1 MTPEGGAHMRRAW
14 TITRALAALCL
25 ALALTGCNEQATTG
39 GSGGDGGDARAKI
52 TLGFSAWPGWF
63 PWQVAAD
70 QGLFAK
76 NGVNVEVKYFEN
88 YTDSLNALSTGNID
102 ANSQTL
108 NDTVSS
114 VAGGAKQTIVLVND
128 NSTGNDQIIARE
140 GIASVADLKGKT
152 VAAEEGTVD
161 HYLLLLALQKAGLG
175 PSDIKFTP
183 LATDAAAAAFVAGR
197 VDAVGVFAP
206 FTTTA
211 LERKGSRAIAT
222 SEDFPGAIPDHL
234 VVDPSLVKDR
244 PDDVQA
250 LVKTWFETVDW
261 IRANREQAVAIM
273 AERAGVSAAD
283 YATYDAGTTIFTL
296 QENLEA
302 FTPGT
307 TDAHLDYQARKISDF
322 LLQTK
327 LIDTKPDLEGLLDDQ
342 FVKAMQ

>member
-1 MTPEGGAHMRRAW
+1 MRRAR
-14 TITRALAALCL
+14 TTFRVLAALCVVL
-25 ALALTGCNEQATTG
+25 ALAGCNEQATTG
-39 GSGGDGGDARAKI
+39 GAGGGGGDTGGKI

-76 NGVNVEVKYFEN
+76 NGVDVELKYFEN

-108 NDTVSS
+108 NDTISS
-114 VAGGAKQTIVLVND
+114 VAGGAKERIVLVND

-175 PSDIKFTP
+175 PADVKFTP

-211 LERKGSRAIAT
+211 LERQGSKAIAT
-222 SEDFPGAIPDHL
+222 SKDFPGAIPDHL
-234 VVDPSLVKDR
+234 VVNPSLIQDR

-250 LVKTWFETVDW
+250 LVKTWFDTVDW
-261 IRANREQAVAIM
+261 IRTNRDQAIAIM
-273 AERAGVSAAD
+273 AKRAGVSPTD

-296 QENLEA
+296 ENNLEA
-302 FTPGT
+302 FTPGS
-307 TDAHLDYQARKISDF
+307 TDAHLDYQARKITDF

-342 FVKAMQ
+342 FVKAIK

>member
-1 MTPEGGAHMRRAW
+1 MRRAR
-14 TITRALAALCL
+14 TTLRVLAALCVVL
-25 ALALTGCNEQATTG
+25 ALAGCNEQATTG
-39 GSGGDGGDARAKI
+39 GAGGGGGDTGGKI

-76 NGVNVEVKYFEN
+76 NGVDVEVKYFEN

-108 NDTVSS
+108 NDTISS
-114 VAGGAKQTIVLVND
+114 VAGGAKERIVLVND

-152 VAAEEGTVD
+152 AAAEEGNVD

-175 PSDIKFTP
+175 PADVKFTP

-211 LERKGSRAIAT
+211 LERQGSKAVAT
-222 SEDFPGAIPDHL
+222 SKDFPGAIPDHL
-234 VVDPSLVKDR
+234 VVNPSLIQDR

-250 LVKTWFETVDW
+250 LVKTWFDTVDW
-261 IRANREQAVAIM
+261 IRTNRDQAIAIM
-273 AERAGVSAAD
+273 AKRAGVSPTD

-296 QENLEA
+296 ENNLEA
-302 FTPGT
+302 FTPGS
-307 TDAHLDYQARKISDF
+307 TDAHLDYQGRKITDF

-342 FVKAMQ
+342 FVKAIK

>member
-1 MTPEGGAHMRRAW
+1 MRRAR
-14 TITRALAALCL
+14 TTCGALAALCL
-25 ALALTGCNEQATTG
+25 ALALTGCNQQATTG
-39 GSGGDGGDARAKI
+39 GSGDGGGDAGGKI

-76 NGVNVEVKYFEN
+76 NGVDVEVKYFEN

-108 NDTVSS
+108 NDTISS
-114 VAGGAKQTIVLVND
+114 VAGGAKETIVLVND

-140 GIASVADLKGKT
+140 GIADVADLKGKT

-211 LERKGSRAIAT
+211 LERKGSRAVAT

-234 VVDPSLVKDR
+234 VVNPSLVKDR

-250 LVKTWFETVDW
+250 LVKTWFDTVDW

-296 QENLEA
+296 EQNLEA
-302 FTPGT
+302 FAPGS
-307 TDAHLDYQARKISDF
+307 TDAHLDYQARKITDF
-322 LLQTK
+322 LLQTE
-327 LIDTKPDLEGLLDDQ
+327 LIDTRPDLEGLLDDQ
-342 FVKAMQ
+342 FVKAVQ

>member
-1 MTPEGGAHMRRAW
+1 MRRAR
-14 TITRALAALCL
+14 TTLRVLAALCVVL
-25 ALALTGCNEQATTG
+25 ALAGCNEQATTG
-39 GSGGDGGDARAKI
+39 GAGGGGGDTGGKI

-76 NGVNVEVKYFEN
+76 NGVDVEVKYFEN

-108 NDTVSS
+108 NDTISS
-114 VAGGAKQTIVLVND
+114 VAGGAKERIVLVND

-175 PSDIKFTP
+175 PADVKFTP

-211 LERKGSRAIAT
+211 LERQGSKAIAT
-222 SEDFPGAIPDHL
+222 SKDFPGAIPDHL
-234 VVDPSLVKDR
+234 VVNPSLIQDR

-250 LVKTWFETVDW
+250 LVKTWFDTVAW
-261 IRANREQAVAIM
+261 IRTNRDQAIAIM
-273 AERAGVSAAD
+273 AKRAGVSPAD

-296 QENLEA
+296 ENNLEA
-302 FTPGT
+302 FTPGS
-307 TDAHLDYQARKISDF
+307 TDAHLDYQARKITDF
-322 LLQTK
+322 LLQTE

-342 FVKAMQ
+342 FVKAIK

>member
-1 MTPEGGAHMRRAW
+1 MRRAR
-14 TITRALAALCL
+14 TTRGMLAALCL
-25 ALALTGCNEQATTG
+25 VLVLAGCNEQATTG
-39 GSGGDGGDARAKI
+39 GAGGGGGDTGGKI

-76 NGVNVEVKYFEN
+76 NGVDVEVKYFEN

-114 VAGGAKQTIVLVND
+114 VAGGAKERIVLVND

-175 PSDIKFTP
+175 PADVKFTP

-211 LERKGSRAIAT
+211 LERQGSRAIAT
-222 SEDFPGAIPDHL
+222 SKDFPGAIPDHL
-234 VVDPSLVKDR
+234 VVNPSLIQDR

-250 LVKTWFETVDW
+250 LVKTWFDTVEW
-261 IRANREQAVAIM
+261 IRTNRDQAIAIM
-273 AERAGVSAAD
+273 AKRAGVSPAD

-296 QENLEA
+296 EENLEA
-302 FTPGT
+302 FTPGS
-307 TDAHLDYQARKISDF
+307 TDAHLDYQARKITDF

-342 FVKAMQ
+342 FVKAIK

>member
-1 MTPEGGAHMRRAW
+1 MRRAR
-14 TITRALAALCL
+14 TTCGVLAALCL
-25 ALALTGCNEQATTG
+25 VLAIAGCNEQATTG
-39 GSGGDGGDARAKI
+39 GAGGGGGDTGGKI

-76 NGVNVEVKYFEN
+76 NGVDVEVQYFEN

-114 VAGGAKQTIVLVND
+114 VAGGAKETIVLVND

-140 GIASVADLKGKT
+140 GIASVADLKDRT

-175 PSDIKFTP
+175 PADIKFTP

-211 LERKGSRAIAT
+211 LERKGSRPIAT
-222 SEDFPGAIPDHL
+222 SKDFPGAIPDHL
-234 VVDPSLVKDR
+234 VVNPSLIQDR

-250 LVKTWFETVDW
+250 LVKTWFDTVDW
-261 IRANREQAVAIM
+261 IRANREQAIAIM
-273 AERAGVSAAD
+273 AERAGVSPAD

-296 QENLEA
+296 EENLEA
-302 FTPGT
+302 FTPGS
-307 TDAHLDYQARKISDF
+307 TDAHLDHQARKITDF

-327 LIDTKPDLEGLLDDQ
+327 LIDAKPDLEGLLDDQ

>member
-1 MTPEGGAHMRRAW
+1 MRRAR
-14 TITRALAALCL
+14 TTLRVLAALCVVL
-25 ALALTGCNEQATTG
+25 ALAGCNEQATTG
-39 GSGGDGGDARAKI
+39 GAGGGGGDTGGKI

-76 NGVNVEVKYFEN
+76 NGVDVEVKYFEN

-108 NDTVSS
+108 NDTISS
-114 VAGGAKQTIVLVND
+114 VAGGAKERIVLVND

-175 PSDIKFTP
+175 PADVKFTP

-211 LERKGSRAIAT
+211 LERQGSKAVAT
-222 SEDFPGAIPDHL
+222 SKDFPGAIPDHL
-234 VVDPSLVKDR
+234 VVNPSLIQDR

-250 LVKTWFETVDW
+250 LVKTWFDTVDW
-261 IRANREQAVAIM
+261 IRTNRDQAIAIM
-273 AERAGVSAAD
+273 AKRAGVSPTD
-283 YATYDAGTTIFTL
+283 YATYNAGTTIFTL
-296 QENLEA
+296 ENNLEA
-302 FTPGT
+302 FTPGS
-307 TDAHLDYQARKISDF
+307 TDAHLDYQGRKITDF

-342 FVKAMQ
+342 FVKAIK

>member
-1 MTPEGGAHMRRAW
+1 MRRAR
-14 TITRALAALCL
+14 TTFRVLAALCVVL
-25 ALALTGCNEQATTG
+25 ALAGCNEQATTG
-39 GSGGDGGDARAKI
+39 GAGGGGGDTGGKI

-76 NGVNVEVKYFEN
+76 NGVDVELKYFEN

-108 NDTVSS
+108 NDTISS
-114 VAGGAKQTIVLVND
+114 VAGGAKERIVLVND

-175 PSDIKFTP
+175 PADVKFTP

-211 LERKGSRAIAT
+211 LERQGSKAIAT
-222 SEDFPGAIPDHL
+222 SKDFPGAIPDHL
-234 VVDPSLVKDR
+234 VVNPSLIQDR

-250 LVKTWFETVDW
+250 LVKTWFDTVDW
-261 IRANREQAVAIM
+261 IRTNRDQAIAIM
-273 AERAGVSAAD
+273 AKRAGVSPTD

-296 QENLEA
+296 ENNLEA
-302 FTPGT
+302 FTPGS
-307 TDAHLDYQARKISDF
+307 TDAHLDYQGRKISDF

-342 FVKAMQ
+342 FVKAIK

>member
-1 MTPEGGAHMRRAW
+1 MRRAW
-14 TITRALAALCL
+14 ITTRALAALCL

-39 GSGGDGGDARAKI
+39 GSGGDGANARGKI

-76 NGVNVEVKYFEN
+76 NGVDVEVKYFEN

-114 VAGGAKQTIVLVND
+114 VAGGAKETIVLVND

-140 GIASVADLKGKT
+140 GIADVSDLKGKT

-175 PSDIKFTP
+175 PSDINFTP

-211 LERKGSRAIAT
+211 LGRKGSRAIAT
-222 SEDFPGAIPDHL
+222 SKDFPGAIPDHL
-234 VVDPSLVKDR
+234 VVNPNLVKDR

-250 LVKTWFETVDW
+250 LVKTWFDTIDW
-261 IRANREQAVAIM
+261 IRANRDQAIAIM
-273 AERAGVSAAD
+273 AKRAGVSPAD

-296 QENLEA
+296 EKNLEA
-302 FTPGT
+302 FAPGST
-307 TDAHLDYQARKISDF
+307 NTHLDFQARKITDF
-322 LLQTK
+322 LLQTG
-327 LIDTKPDLEGLLDDQ
+327 LIDTRPDLEGLLDDQ
-342 FVKAMQ
+342 FVKAVQ

>member
-1 MTPEGGAHMRRAW
+1 MRRAR
-14 TITRALAALCL
+14 TTCGVLAALCL
-25 ALALTGCNEQATTG
+25 VLALAGCNEQATTG
-39 GSGGDGGDARAKI
+39 GAGGGGGDTGGKI

-76 NGVNVEVKYFEN
+76 NGVDVEVKYFEN

-108 NDTVSS
+108 NDTISS
-114 VAGGAKQTIVLVND
+114 VAGGAKERIVLVND

-175 PSDIKFTP
+175 PADVKFTP

-211 LERKGSRAIAT
+211 LERQGSKAIAT
-222 SEDFPGAIPDHL
+222 SKDFPGAIPDHL
-234 VVDPSLVKDR
+234 VVNPSLIQDR

-250 LVKTWFETVDW
+250 LVKTWFDTVDW
-261 IRANREQAVAIM
+261 IRTNRDQAIAIM
-273 AERAGVSAAD
+273 AKRAGVSPTD

-296 QENLEA
+296 ENNLEA
-302 FTPGT
+302 FTPGS
-307 TDAHLDYQARKISDF
+307 TDAHLDYQGRKISDF

-342 FVKAMQ
+342 FVKAIK

>member
-1 MTPEGGAHMRRAW
+1 MRRAR
-14 TITRALAALCL
+14 TTCGVLPALCL
-25 ALALTGCNEQATTG
+25 VLALAGCNEQATTG
-39 GSGGDGGDARAKI
+39 GAGGGDGDTGAKI

-76 NGVNVEVKYFEN
+76 NGVDVEVKYFEN

-108 NDTVSS
+108 NDTISS
-114 VAGGAKQTIVLVND
+114 VAGGAKERIVLVND

-175 PSDIKFTP
+175 PADVKFTP

-211 LERKGSRAIAT
+211 LERQGSKAIAT
-222 SEDFPGAIPDHL
+222 SKDFPGAIPDHL
-234 VVDPSLVKDR
+234 VVNPSLIQDR

-250 LVKTWFETVDW
+250 LVKTWFDTVAW
-261 IRANREQAVAIM
+261 IRTNRDQAIAIM
-273 AERAGVSAAD
+273 AKRAGVSPAD

-296 QENLEA
+296 ENNLEA
-302 FTPGT
+302 FTPGS
-307 TDAHLDYQARKISDF
+307 TDAHLDYQARKITDF
-322 LLQTK
+322 LLQTE

-342 FVKAMQ
+342 FVKAIK

>member
-1 MTPEGGAHMRRAW
+1 MRRAR
-14 TITRALAALCL
+14 TTRGVLAALCL
-25 ALALTGCNEQATTG
+25 VLALAGCNEQATTG
-39 GSGGDGGDARAKI
+39 GAGGGGGDTGGKI

-76 NGVNVEVKYFEN
+76 NGVDVEVKYFEN

-114 VAGGAKQTIVLVND
+114 VAGGAKERIVLVND

-175 PSDIKFTP
+175 PADVKFTP

-211 LERKGSRAIAT
+211 LERQGSKAIAT
-222 SEDFPGAIPDHL
+222 SKDFPGAIPDHL
-234 VVDPSLVKDR
+234 VVNPSLIQDR

-250 LVKTWFETVDW
+250 LVKTWFDTVDW
-261 IRANREQAVAIM
+261 IRTNRDQAIAIM
-273 AERAGVSAAD
+273 AKRAGVSPTD

-296 QENLEA
+296 ENNLEA
-302 FTPGT
+302 FTPGS
-307 TDAHLDYQARKISDF
+307 TDAHLDYQSRKITDF

-342 FVKAMQ
+342 FVKAIK

>member
-1 MTPEGGAHMRRAW
+1 MRRAR
-14 TITRALAALCL
+14 TTFRVLPALCL
-25 ALALTGCNEQATTG
+25 VLALAGCNEQATTDGAG
-39 GSGGDGGDARAKI
+39 GGGGDTGGKI

-76 NGVNVEVKYFEN
+76 NGVDVEVKYFEN

-114 VAGGAKQTIVLVND
+114 VAGGAKETIVLTND

-222 SEDFPGAIPDHL
+222 SKDFPGAIPDHL
-234 VVDPSLVKDR
+234 VVNPSLIQDR

-250 LVKTWFETVDW
+250 MVKTWFDTVEW
-261 IRANREQAVAIM
+261 IRTNRDQAIAIM
-273 AERAGVSAAD
+273 AKRAGVSPAD

-296 QENLEA
+296 EENLEA
-302 FTPGT
+302 FTPGS
-307 TDAHLDYQARKISDF
+307 TDAHLDYQARKITDF
-322 LLQTK
+322 LLQTE
-327 LIDTKPDLEGLLDDQ
+327 LIDTKPGLEGLLDDQ
-342 FVKAMQ
+342 FVKAIK

>member
-1 MTPEGGAHMRRAW
+1 MRRAR
-14 TITRALAALCL
+14 TTLRVLAALCVVL
-25 ALALTGCNEQATTG
+25 ALAGCNEQATTG
-39 GSGGDGGDARAKI
+39 GAGGGGGDTGGKI

-76 NGVNVEVKYFEN
+76 NGVDVEVKYFEN

-108 NDTVSS
+108 NDTISS
-114 VAGGAKQTIVLVND
+114 VAGGAKERIVLVND

-175 PSDIKFTP
+175 PADVKFTP

-211 LERKGSRAIAT
+211 LERQGSKAIAT
-222 SEDFPGAIPDHL
+222 SKDFPGAIPDHL
-234 VVDPSLVKDR
+234 VVNPSLIQDR

-250 LVKTWFETVDW
+250 LVKTWFDTVDW
-261 IRANREQAVAIM
+261 IRTNRDQAIAIM
-273 AERAGVSAAD
+273 AKRAGVSPAD

-296 QENLEA
+296 ENNLEA
-302 FTPGT
+302 FTPGS
-307 TDAHLDYQARKISDF
+307 TDAHLDYQGRKITDF

-342 FVKAMQ
+342 FVKAIK

>member
-1 MTPEGGAHMRRAW
+1 MRRGW
-14 TITRALAALCL
+14 TTTRTLAALCL
-25 ALALTGCNEQATTG
+25 VLALTGCNEQATTG
-39 GSGGDGGDARAKI
+39 GSGGGGGGAGGKI

-76 NGVNVEVKYFEN
+76 NGVEVEIKYFEN

-114 VAGGAKQTIVLVND
+114 VAGGAKETIVLVND

-140 GIASVADLKGKT
+140 GIADVSDLKGKT

-211 LERKGSRAIAT
+211 LGRKGSRAIAT
-222 SEDFPGAIPDHL
+222 SKDFPGAIPDHL
-234 VVDPSLVKDR
+234 VVNPNLVKDR

-250 LVKTWFETVDW
+250 LVKTWFDTIDW
-261 IRANREQAVAIM
+261 IRANRDQAIAIM
-273 AERAGVSAAD
+273 AKRAGVSPAD

-296 QENLEA
+296 EQNLEA
-302 FTPGT
+302 FAPGS
-307 TDAHLDYQARKISDF
+307 TDAHLDFQARKITDF
-322 LLQTK
+322 LLQTE
-327 LIDTKPDLEGLLDDQ
+327 LIDTRPDLEGLLDDQ
-342 FVKAMQ
+342 FVKAVQ

>member
-1 MTPEGGAHMRRAW
+1 MRRAR
-14 TITRALAALCL
+14 TTCGVLAALCL
-25 ALALTGCNEQATTG
+25 VLALAGCNEQATTG
-39 GSGGDGGDARAKI
+39 GAGGGGGDTGAKI

-76 NGVNVEVKYFEN
+76 NGVDVEVKYFEN

-108 NDTVSS
+108 NDTISS
-114 VAGGAKQTIVLVND
+114 VAGGAKERIVLVND

-175 PSDIKFTP
+175 PADVKFTP

-211 LERKGSRAIAT
+211 LERQGSKAIAT
-222 SEDFPGAIPDHL
+222 SKDFPGAIPDHL
-234 VVDPSLVKDR
+234 VVNPSLIQDR

-250 LVKTWFETVDW
+250 LVKTWFDTVDW
-261 IRANREQAVAIM
+261 IRTNRDQAIAIM
-273 AERAGVSAAD
+273 AKRAGVSPTD

-296 QENLEA
+296 ENNLEA
-302 FTPGT
+302 FTPGS
-307 TDAHLDYQARKISDF
+307 TDAHLDYQGRKITDF
-322 LLQTK
+322 LLQTE

-342 FVKAMQ
+342 FVKAIK